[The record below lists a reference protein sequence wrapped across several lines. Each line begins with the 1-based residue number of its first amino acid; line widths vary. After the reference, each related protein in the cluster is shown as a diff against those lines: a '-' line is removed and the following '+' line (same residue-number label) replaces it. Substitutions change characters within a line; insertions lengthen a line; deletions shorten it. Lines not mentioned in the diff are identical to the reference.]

1 MDFAPSA
8 TADDVCGRMW
18 DFMRDHVFPAEPVYA
33 QSGAWQLMGASAMTG
48 DQSEISAT
56 PA

>member
-1 MDFAPSA
+1 
-8 TADDVCGRMW
+8 
-18 DFMRDHVFPAEPVYA
+18 MRDHAFPAEPVYA
-33 QSGAWQLMGASAMTG
+33 RSGAWQLMASDAMTD

>member
-1 MDFAPSA
+1 
-8 TADDVCGRMW
+8 
-18 DFMRDHVFPAEPVYA
+18 MRDHAFPAEPVYA
-33 QSGAWQLMGASAMTG
+33 RSGAWQLMASGAMTD